1 MSGNRLKRKATPYFL
16 LTPAIVLIGLFK
28 IYPILYSIVGSFY
41 KTGRGGVVSFAG
53 VSNYI
58 NLFQEKGF
66 ANSVFVTLKY
76 CLIVTSIQVVV
87 AIALALFLNRNA
99 VVVRACRTLIY
110 VPVAVNMVI
119 ACTIWNMF
127 FSASTGLANTILRTI
142 GLAEQPWLTSKDQA
156 LYVLMFIACWKGIS
170 YWMMFLLAGLQNIG
184 DSVHEAALL
193 DGATYFQE
201 LFKVTLPLLK
211 NSLLFVIVSDTLIN
225 MFMFT
230 PVYLMTKGGPS
241 MSTDTLMFEAY
252 RSAFGYSNYPRAYT
266 LVTIMLII
274 AVVIAGIQF
283 YVMNRGDQ

>member
-1 MSGNRLKRKATPYFL
+1 
-16 LTPAIVLIGLFK
+16 
-28 IYPILYSIVGSFY
+28 
-41 KTGRGGVVSFAG
+41 
-53 VSNYI
+53 
-58 NLFQEKGF
+58 
-66 ANSVFVTLKY
+66 
-76 CLIVTSIQVVV
+76 
-87 AIALALFLNRNA
+87 
-99 VVVRACRTLIY
+99 
-110 VPVAVNMVI
+110 
-119 ACTIWNMF
+119 MF

-193 DGATYFQE
+193 DGASYFQE
-201 LFKVTLPLLK
+201 LFRVTLPLLK

-241 MSTDTLMFEAY
+241 MSTDTLMYEAY

-266 LVTIMLII
+266 LVTVMLLI
-274 AVVIAGIQF
+274 AVAIAGIQF
-283 YVMNRGDQ
+283 YVMNRGDK

>member
-1 MSGNRLKRKATPYFL
+1 MNRYRMKKMATPYL
-16 LTPAIVLIGLFK
+16 LLVPAIFLISLFK
-28 IYPILYSIVGSFY
+28 VYPILYSIVGSFF
-41 KTGRGGVVSFAG
+41 KTGRGGVVNFVG
-53 VSNYI
+53 FKNYI
-58 NLFQEKGF
+58 NLFNEKGF
-66 ANSVFVTLKY
+66 GNSVAVTLKY
-76 CLIVTSIQVVV
+76 CIIVTIIQVVI
-87 AIALALFLNRNA
+87 AIALALFLNRNSKA
-99 VVVRACRTLIY
+99 VRFCRTLIY
-110 VPVAVNMVI
+110 VPVAVNMII

-142 GLAEQPWLTSKDQA
+142 GLAEQPWLTSSSQA

-193 DGATYFQE
+193 DGATYFEE
-201 LFKVTLPLLK
+201 LFQITLPLLK

-252 RSAFGYSNYPRAYT
+252 RSAFGYSNYPRAYA

-274 AVVIAGIQF
+274 AASIAGIQF
-283 YVMNRGDQ
+283 FIMNRGD